1 MFVAIRAYIPFVISG
16 ALSNLIACV
25 MRNCEPFCTRPP
37 TLYALSYRV
46 RHFVFASRRSRLRH
60 RPHVSPR
67 TARCYITSVRRYSK
81 NKFKSGSAFV
91 NTQYK

>member
-25 MRNCEPFCTRPP
+25 MRNCEPFCTRAP

-46 RHFVFASRRSRLRH
+46 RHLFCSREAFAH
-60 RPHVSPR
+60 GP
-67 TARCYITSVRRYSK
+67 T
-81 NKFKSGSAFV
+81 
-91 NTQYK
+91 